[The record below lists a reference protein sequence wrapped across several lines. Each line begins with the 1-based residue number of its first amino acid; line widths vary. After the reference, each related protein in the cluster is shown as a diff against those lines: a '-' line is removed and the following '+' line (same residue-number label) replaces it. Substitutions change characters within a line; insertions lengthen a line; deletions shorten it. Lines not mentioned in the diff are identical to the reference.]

1 MIESNIINWIDL
13 GDSMQSLDVY
23 GKKKW
28 VKFFN
33 FIRVLVNFKTF
44 SIFFY
49 IILKFFFFLQILMLT
64 LVNIEDDNDSAIV
77 ILKYISKVIF
87 IQEII
92 TDKQSYKI
100 AIIINSV
107 LTLVVIICIIYLIV
121 SIKIGKFFMK
131 IPIYL
136 FNLINVIL
144 MNYLIGPIVQ
154 ISIMATQ

>member
-49 IILKFFFFLQILMLT
+49 IILFFPS
-64 LVNIEDDNDSAIV
+64 N
-77 ILKYISKVIF
+77 
-87 IQEII
+87 
-92 TDKQSYKI
+92 SY
-100 AIIINSV
+100 AYFS
-107 LTLVVIICIIYLIV
+107 
-121 SIKIGKFFMK
+121 
-131 IPIYL
+131 
-136 FNLINVIL
+136 
-144 MNYLIGPIVQ
+144 Q
-154 ISIMATQ
+154 H